1 MKCNACGREIPDQAQ
16 FCNYCGSK
24 VIAKE
29 SPVSQP
35 VQKSEAYAA
44 PANHKTSGGFV
55 VLIILLIIVMISGGF
70 FLLRYVGTIDIYQK
84 TESSIPFTSK
94 SSQTA
99 NPSLTA
105 SCKYGALYKDGYLT
119 YGLARLKMPGFYL
132 LPGENGT
139 GDYLVSND
147 QSVYLNCN
155 LITYQ
160 QQISYEQTTKDSLLS
175 SLRSG
180 TMKDAQMIDC
190 SKSYIDDYYVIYYY
204 AKGTINGIEEY
215 IGELIVFPSKNTKE
229 TMHFMMESLNSKSL
243 DQMSQIIQSLDI
255 SSSYK
260 LASEDTGS
268 LSPNS
273 ITVK

>member
-105 SCKYGALYKDGYLT
+105 SCKYGALYKDGYHF
-119 YGLARLKMPGFYL
+119 GFYIFFRIGIGGCL
-132 LPGENGT
+132 FFLCDQHRMGVTFGICHQIGGCRTASVFFRKGKTAGT
-139 GDYLVSND
+139 
-147 QSVYLNCN
+147 
-155 LITYQ
+155 
-160 QQISYEQTTKDSLLS
+160 
-175 SLRSG
+175 
-180 TMKDAQMIDC
+180 
-190 SKSYIDDYYVIYYY
+190 
-204 AKGTINGIEEY
+204 
-215 IGELIVFPSKNTKE
+215 
-229 TMHFMMESLNSKSL
+229 H
-243 DQMSQIIQSLDI
+243 
-255 SSSYK
+255 
-260 LASEDTGS
+260 
-268 LSPNS
+268 S
-273 ITVK
+273 I